1 MSEEEVTVVALLPMD
16 LQHLSKGALRIL
28 AQDPAMAPSLLE
40 QILVQEMNDEAIVR
54 CLIRNPT
61 LPDEIFNKV
70 LSELSE
76 ELQQEV
82 AMRQKAL
89 VSIDEYG
96 LTPAEPKKIKRPR
109 ATDKGTK
116 ESGSLQRRLGNM
128 SPGEKISIALKGPK
142 EARGLLI
149 RDSSKEI
156 ALTVLKNPKIA
167 ESEIEFYAASTN
179 VAEDIPREIA
189 KNRDWCKKYSILRA
203 LIFNPKTPV
212 GVSVEKLPY
221 IKDKDLQFL
230 SKSKN
235 VPSVVR
241 SGAKRLMA
249 KKQKKKG

>member
-1 MSEEEVTVVALLPMD
+1 
-16 LQHLSKGALRIL
+16 
-28 AQDPAMAPSLLE
+28 
-40 QILVQEMNDEAIVR
+40 
-54 CLIRNPT
+54 
-61 LPDEIFNKV
+61 
-70 LSELSE
+70 
-76 ELQQEV
+76 
-82 AMRQKAL
+82 
-89 VSIDEYG
+89 
-96 LTPAEPKKIKRPR
+96 
-109 ATDKGTK
+109 
-116 ESGSLQRRLGNM
+116 M

-235 VPSVVR
+235 QNR
-241 SGAKRLMA
+241 W
-249 KKQKKKG
+249 Q